1 MVLVVTLEAP
11 LTLNLSTI
19 DLDLVRY
26 KNIVWG
32 HKFEPPSLE
41 LDLLI
46 CLLCPDGSMCAHFEL
61 LLISP

>member
-1 MVLVVTLEAP
+1 MVVTLKAP

-32 HKFEPPSLE
+32 HKFEPP
-41 LDLLI
+41 LI
-46 CLLCPDGSMCAHFEL
+46 GIGFVDMPFMSRW
-61 LLISP
+61 